1 MKFEAER
8 EREIE
13 RERERERAVFP
24 CRLFLVIKLN

>member
-8 EREIE
+8 E

>member
-13 RERERERAVFP
+13 TERERAVFP